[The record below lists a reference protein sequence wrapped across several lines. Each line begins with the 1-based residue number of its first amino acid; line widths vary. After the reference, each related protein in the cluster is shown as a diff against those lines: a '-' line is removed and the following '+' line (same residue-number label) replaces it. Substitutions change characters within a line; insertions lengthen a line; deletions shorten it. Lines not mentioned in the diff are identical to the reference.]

1 MIFRRLSEIS
11 RFLAKAGFTSGRFAL
26 RFLMMLFCSSALS
39 AISLPTDRKA
49 LLAEGERMLYQGG
62 ADYEASL
69 AQLKSPFAL
78 KVVHDTEAVQGIK
91 AGDTDPEIL
100 KHVAENLHPTG
111 TIVKGDKR
119 LLLFDENSLEEG
131 DVIKIDL
138 QGKIYRV
145 KIEKVKRNAYTL
157 RLNSSTYTQPLVEID
172 SKNVKFDE

>member
-1 MIFRRLSEIS
+1 
-11 RFLAKAGFTSGRFAL
+11 
-26 RFLMMLFCSSALS
+26 
-39 AISLPTDRKA
+39 
-49 LLAEGERMLYQGG
+49 MLYQGG

-78 KVVHDTEAVQGIK
+78 KVVHDTEAVRGIK

-157 RLNSSTYTQPLVEID
+157 RLNSSAYTQPLVEIN